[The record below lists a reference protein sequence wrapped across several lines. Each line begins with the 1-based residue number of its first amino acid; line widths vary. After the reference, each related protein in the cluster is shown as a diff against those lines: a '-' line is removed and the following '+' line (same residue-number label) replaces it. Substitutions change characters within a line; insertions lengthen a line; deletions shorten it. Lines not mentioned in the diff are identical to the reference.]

1 MKQAYE
7 ASCMHSYAFSF
18 FCGIF
23 SCRNHEIG
31 YNIVHMKKTV
41 FLLTAALLLAGCGKG
56 NNEPEP
62 AQPQEAGDITLLVWC
77 DEAELAG
84 FQEKADAFTS
94 QSPDKGWSII
104 IQTESLDTV
113 SDTVLTD
120 PAVAADIYE
129 YPEHDA
135 GMLMEAGA
143 LPHREDG
150 IYGIP
155 VEGKDG
161 VLVGLNPNSAHPK
174 EAEELANVLTGRTE

>member
-1 MKQAYE
+1 
-7 ASCMHSYAFSF
+7 
-18 FCGIF
+18 
-23 SCRNHEIG
+23 
-31 YNIVHMKKTV
+31 MKKTV
-41 FLLTAALLLAGCGKG
+41 FLLTAALLLAGCGKD

-62 AQPQEAGDITLLVWC
+62 SQPAEAEEVTLLVWC
-77 DEAELAG
+77 DEAELAA
-84 FQEKADAFTS
+84 FQERADAFAA
-94 QSPDKGWSII
+94 QNPDNGWAII

-120 PAVAADIYE
+120 PAAAADIYE
-129 YPEHDA
+129 FPEHDA

-155 VEGKDG
+155 VDGRDG
-161 VLVGLNPNSAHPK
+161 VLVGLNPNCAHAE